1 MMTLKHVLET
11 DVLVVGG
18 GIGGLCAA
26 ISAAQGG
33 ARVTVRQ
40 QQAQRFRRDR
50 QRSFHLLLSQGARQ

>member
-33 ARVTVRQ
+33 ARVTVPVSYTHLVPAR
-40 QQAQRFRRDR
+40 RF
-50 QRSFHLLLSQGARQ
+50 HA